1 MNRDRII
8 RNSQPAAGRALPL
21 RSETAPV
28 ETRDTQVVVENAQ
41 RPAMNQ
47 DELRK
52 LFAAELAELY
62 EAERAHAREA
72 AERDAQ
78 ARAEAKFRESARK
91 LEEEYRDRLA
101 ELDEQRASI
110 SQALKQLAGAETDLR
125 EHRDGLLREL
135 EPVVV
140 EIALAAVLK
149 ILGQAVK
156 EQTVIRRVVNTQLSK
171 ASKMRPVRVRIS
183 AQDFELLAA
192 QSEMQDDVVAGLFA
206 PDAALAPGEIFIE
219 TEHGT
224 IDAGLDRQIAEFR
237 KLLTRTYRSIG
248 D

>member
-21 RSETAPV
+21 RSEKTAV
-28 ETRDTQVVVENAQ
+28 ETRDAQIVVESVE
-41 RPAMNQ
+41 RPALSQ
-47 DELRK
+47 EELRQ
-52 LFAAELAELY
+52 LFATELAELY
-62 EAERAHAREA
+62 EAERTRARET
-72 AERDAQ
+72 AEREAQ
-78 ARAEAKFRESARK
+78 AGAEEESREAARK
-91 LEEEYRDRLA
+91 LEEEYQARLA
-101 ELDEQRASI
+101 NLDKERANI
-110 SQALKQLAGAETDLR
+110 SRALKQLASAENDLR

-135 EPVVV
+135 EPAVV

-156 EQTVIRRVVNTQLSK
+156 EQTVIRRIVNTQLSK

-192 QSEMQDDVVAGLFA
+192 QREMQDDAVAALFA
-206 PDAALAPGEIFIE
+206 PDAALASGEIFIE

-237 KLLTRTYRSIG
+237 KLLARTYRSIG